1 MAIGDEFCVYGVL
14 HVSSGKWYVGLT
26 SDISKRWYAHQY
38 HAKRTPERQ
47 ARFYNALNKYGIEA
61 FELHTLEDGLTS
73 EQAQLAEIKWI
84 GAKDSFVNGYN
95 MTVGGEYYQICDE
108 IKAKISAKNTGRKMP
123 REAVERIR
131 QKLMGK
137 PLSEEHKEKLRIK
150 STGKKHTAESKNK
163 IRLANAMLLKKH
175 SKTGF
180 PGITN
185 AGSSFK
191 ASGYTPGK
199 QVYLGLYKTVEEALA
214 AQERY
219 HQTGEVMLKRSV
231 K

>member
-1 MAIGDEFCVYGVL
+1 MTTGDKFCIYGIL
-14 HVSSGKWYVGLT
+14 HVDSGKWYVGL
-26 SDISKRWYAHQY
+26 SSNVLKRWYTHKY
-38 HAKRTPERQ
+38 FAKRTPERH
-47 ARFYNALNKYGIEA
+47 ARFYNAINKYGIEA
-61 FELHTLEDGLTS
+61 FELQILEEGLTS
-73 EQAQLAEIKWI
+73 DQAQVAEIKWI
-84 GAKDSFVNGYN
+84 NTKDSFANGYN
-95 MTVGGEYYQICDE
+95 MTVGGEYCQVCDE

-123 REAVERIR
+123 REAVERVR
-131 QKLMGK
+131 QQLIGRS
-137 PLSEEHKEKLRIK
+137 LSNEHKEKLRVK
-150 STGKKHTAESKNK
+150 STGKKHTAESKDK

-191 ASGYTPGK
+191 VSGYTPGK
-199 QVYLGLYKTVEEALA
+199 QVYLGLYKTIEEALL

-219 HQTGEVMLKRSV
+219 HSTGEIKLKRNL